1 MPTTLIVG
9 GHGKVA
15 THLTRILTNE
25 EKPPHTV
32 HSIIRTADQIADIE
46 KLGAYPIVQSIEEA
60 TVPELLTT
68 LGRVKPDV
76 VVWAAGAPFGSGDRV
91 DKVDREGAIKVMD
104 ALAIAAQ
111 AGDTGKR
118 FVSISALDLRDR
130 ANKPVPDWYDEADR
144 RQSDRV
150 WATIESHMLAKL
162 AADKELRTGN
172 DKRGLDY
179 TMVRP
184 GGLSNDPGD
193 CLVALGKVH
202 LGKTIKREDL
212 ARVVAA
218 AIKVDETIGLAF
230 DAVGVDESF
239 GAVGGKEAIL
249 KGVKGVGH
257 GRIDTFDGYF

>member
-9 GHGKVA
+9 GHGRVA
-15 THLTRILTNE
+15 SHLTRILTNE

-32 HSIIRTADQIADIE
+32 HSIIRTADQISDIE

-68 LGRVKPDV
+68 LSRVKPDIV
-76 VVWAAGAPFGSGDRV
+76 IWAAGAPFGSGDRV
-91 DKVDREGAIKVMD
+91 DKVDREGVIKVMD

-130 ANKPVPDWYDEADR
+130 DNKPVPDWYDESDKK
-144 RQSDRV
+144 QSDRV

-162 AADKELRTGN
+162 AADKDMRIGN

-184 GGLSNDPGD
+184 GGLSNDSGEN
-193 CLVALGKVH
+193 LVAAGKVH
-202 LGKTIKREDL
+202 LGRMIKREDL
-212 ARVVAA
+212 ARTVAEC
-218 AIKVDETIGLAF
+218 IKNDETIGLAF
-230 DAVGVDESF
+230 DV
-239 GAVGGKEAIL
+239 VGGNGSVAEA
-249 KGVKGVGH
+249 VKNVGH
-257 GRIDTFDGYF
+257 HKIDTFEGYF